1 MTPRTKDSDSS
12 ETSNGFAALGL
23 DPRILNALAALGYE
37 EPTPV
42 QREAIP
48 PLLAGRDVLGQAATG
63 TGKTAAFAL
72 PLLHVVTPDADPR
85 ERTRALILVP
95 TRELAM
101 QVAQAVHKYGK
112 ELGVVAVPIYG
123 GASMETQ
130 IRALKRGVDVVVA
143 TPGRALDHIRR
154 KTMRLDGVKVVVLDE
169 ADEMLDMG
177 FAEDLE
183 AILDATPADRQS
195 ALFSATLPP
204 RIAEI
209 ANTHLKDPVRVRID
223 REQVVAGAAPRVR
236 QLAYIVSRAHKM
248 ATLGRVLDVENPTSA
263 IVFCRTRTEVDE
275 LTETLNARGY
285 RAEALHGGLSQEQR
299 DRVMKKF
306 RANTADLLI
315 ATDVAARGLDVQ
327 HVSHVV
333 NYDVPSAAEAYVHRI
348 GRTGRAGREGVAITL
363 AEPREHRLVRNIEY
377 QTKQKIEIAAV
388 PTVADLRARRLEM
401 TRASLRETILAGG
414 LDQFR
419 VLVDS
424 LAQEFDVMDVAA
436 AAVKQAHARETTP
449 DVEEEIPAV
458 TLRTERPP
466 RQDRDRAPGPRRPS
480 GDDAKGRG
488 RPVGKRERI
497 VPDSDV
503 ARLYIGAG
511 RQAKIRPADLVGAI
525 VNEAGVDPRAIG
537 AIQISE
543 RFSLVEVPDEIADG
557 IIDTL
562 RGATIKGK
570 RVPVRRD
577 RAHGGAG

>member
-1 MTPRTKDSDSS
+1 MTPRTASPDGSDSAA
-12 ETSNGFAALGL
+12 GFSGLGL
-23 DPRILNALAALGYE
+23 DPRVVEALAALGYE

-72 PLLHVVTPDADPR
+72 PLLHILTPTADAR
-85 ERTRALILVP
+85 ERTRAFILVP

-101 QVAQAVHKYGK
+101 QVAEAVHKYGRAM
-112 ELGVVAVPIYG
+112 GIVAMPIYG

-154 KTMRLDGVKVVVLDE
+154 KTLRLDGVKTVILDE

-183 AILDATPADRQS
+183 AILDAMPADRQT

-204 RIAEI
+204 RIADI
-209 ANTHLKDPVRVRID
+209 ANKHLKDPVRVRID
-223 REQVVAGAAPRVR
+223 REIVAAGAAPRVR
-236 QLAYIVSRAHKM
+236 QVAYIVSRAHKM
-248 ATLGRVLDVENPTSA
+248 ATLGRVLDVENPASA

-275 LTETLNARGY
+275 VTETLNGRGY

-306 RANTADLLI
+306 RANTTDLLV

-333 NYDVPSAAEAYVHRI
+333 NYDVPSAAESYVHRI

-363 AEPREHRLVRNIEY
+363 AEPREHRLLRNIEY

-414 LDQFR
+414 LDPFR

-424 LAQEFDVMDVAA
+424 LAQEFDIMDVAA
-436 AAVKQAHARETTP
+436 AAVKQADAGEGGDP
-449 DVEEEIPAV
+449 EEIPTI

-466 RQDRDRAPGPRRPS
+466 RNDRAPTAKAGSRRHEA
-480 GDDAKGRG
+480 AKAGARTAS
-488 RPVGKRERI
+488 GKRERI
-497 VPDSDV
+497 TPEWDV

-511 RQAKIRPADLVGAI
+511 RLAKIRPSDLVGAI

-537 AIQISE
+537 AIQITE

-562 RGATIKGK
+562 RSASIKGK

-577 RAHGGAG
+577 REQGGAG